1 MSVSIAE
8 SLETW
13 ERLTVARV
21 RLLGELDEGRTER
34 EAAERLHISYE
45 GVRSHVEDLKDLAG
59 CRSVRELARWWRAN
73 RDGWHEWIGQ
83 EAGIVPR
90 KGYVPRDD

>member
-1 MSVSIAE
+1 MPE
-8 SLETW
+8 YW
-13 ERLTVARV
+13 ERVTFARMRV
-21 RLLGELDEGRTER
+21 LRELDEGRTER

-45 GVRSHVEDLKDLAG
+45 RVRSHVEDLKDLTG

-73 RDGWHEWIGQ
+73 RDDWHEWIGQ

-90 KGYVPRDD
+90 KGYESQDD